1 MTKTRSRS
9 KKLKGAKDPLHLI
22 RCGVYRVVFTIQD
35 DVLLV
40 LVIEV
45 GHRKDADR
53 DIKGY
58 NICNRIYLTCMN

>member
-1 MTKTRSRS
+1 RF
-9 KKLKGAKDPLHLI
+9 
-22 RCGVYRVVFTIQD
+22 RCGVYRVVYTIQD

-53 DIKGY
+53 D
-58 NICNRIYLTCMN
+58 